1 MHLYQELEVVHSG
14 CAHHVDTLIH
24 SGTGHLL
31 QHISEFIKLLV
42 LFLFGI
48 LLVAHLYAKVHGC
61 MKTRHPGET
70 GTYFHHLTDG
80 QRNIYTN
87 TGGTHRHGS
96 VNTLGEYL
104 ARNAGFTECLG
115 ESTQGW
121 QQPSCQGKYIF
132 LHKFL
137 IFIKFGCKV
146 TQKAPN

>member
-1 MHLYQELEVVHSG
+1 
-14 CAHHVDTLIH
+14 
-24 SGTGHLL
+24 
-31 QHISEFIKLLV
+31 
-42 LFLFGI
+42 
-48 LLVAHLYAKVHGC
+48 

-146 TQKAPN
+146 TQKAPNWQEFGAFYLLDNYFFTIHDIDSLREVIQ